1 MFEKSFKLL
10 NFSLT
15 GRYPKLTV
23 LFHFG
28 AQFTSGK
35 PKILLKTKTFA
46 KPTSLGISNSVRV
59 SSQKNDRILVRLKKK
74 IFFWPKLGLNCP
86 LWRQH
91 QKVIRNSHIDYNRKN
106 SSTRSGCQVLDS
118 VYLPF
123 LTLPRRSTTFLV

>member
-15 GRYPKLTV
+15 GRHPKLKV

-28 AQFTSGK
+28 VQFTSGK

-86 LWRQH
+86 LWQH

-118 VYLPF
+118 VYLSF
-123 LTLPRRSTTFLV
+123 STLPRRSTTFLV